1 MALMKDNQPDDYAG
15 EKKVWQCIKDYLPDD
30 IVCYYNREVKG
41 REFDFCLLI
50 EDVGFM
56 IIEVKGW
63 NKSHIN
69 KVISPDEIIMS
80 DGSTE
85 TSPRKQARSYAFNL
99 RNIMIDKYG
108 ITPLVMNMVCYPFLS
123 ESEYNKLGLNIVS
136 EPEYT
141 LFSEDIDTTQSF
153 TRKIY
158 GVYQSFQQAKFDKMV
173 GDKYDTARHHFEPS
187 YIIAPPAQDVIPY
200 SCLSVFSDGITITDI
215 NDIISSYFKGTKQI
229 VFTKGEHD
237 LKVIAKQLSEAFT
250 KNHIIIKA
258 GNLAINSSDNINT
271 LIEVK
276 GNRLSVFN
284 FEAVY
289 IADDID
295 ISSFQVYN
303 GKLSESEESIL
314 SSVAAVTDFNIDQFH
329 IEHAETGRDIQVKAG
344 AGTGKTYSMVSR
356 IAFLCSH
363 ASNSGV
369 FNPATEIA
377 MLTFTDDAALN
388 MKSRLKQL
396 FINYFILTQNT
407 QYLEM
412 VTNIE
417 KMRIS
422 TIHSFAKE
430 IISNTAITLGIGTDF
445 TTISGKYDKQRIID
459 RLFTAYL
466 EEENKSNPI
475 FFDGLPMSIE
485 EFRKL
490 MLDVANKLYEKGCD
504 IKNLDI
510 SSWGDAPV
518 EMPYLNKIIEQVV
531 VETEKE
537 YSTLLIDNNAVALS
551 EYMIH
556 LSKCIENEA
565 FNTNLYEFKY
575 VFIDE
580 FQDTDDAQIASFIA
594 MQKKLGFSFFIV
606 GDLKQ
611 SIYRFRGATMTAFEK
626 MGCDNGNWLSFTLN
640 INYRSDKRLLNTFD
654 KAFFYMNRINLLK
667 YEQTTDALRGV
678 KVNNIRDDLLVQPI
692 PYHNSDRINSTEYY
706 DMLFN
711 VIAAQKQRIASE
723 METKELSKSER
734 TIAILTRGNRQIADI
749 LKEAKK
755 RDVIIENDNNSDL
768 YRLAP
773 STDLCR
779 LTSALCNPYN
789 PTYLFDLIHSRN
801 VNVVFDIR
809 SILGKT
815 NEEKTAVFIDCLD
828 KFFTSAMGKTW
839 KELIRDIQN
848 EPVLKTLRL
857 IYEATK
863 PWKAYS
869 PSDEYMQEYYRVN
882 YELVFEELSRMNKK
896 SYLTL
901 DSINESLHI
910 NIMTG
915 TEAKSREIDI
925 DTKDI
930 RVICLTVHKSKGLEY
945 GTVIMPAT
953 DAKID
958 EPHKNGLE
966 VSYIDGKI
974 GYCLSAN
981 GNQYSNS
988 FYESKTEIKE
998 MMMEETRIL
1007 YVAMTRAIDNFI
1019 WFINLDAKGN
1029 NWGEM
1034 LKEMH
1039 EEM

>member
-1 MALMKDNQPDDYAG
+1 MALMKDKQPEAYEG
-15 EKKVWQCIKDYLPDD
+15 EKKVWQCIKDNLPED

-50 EDVGFM
+50 KDIGFV

-63 NKSHIN
+63 NKSHIQ
-69 KVISPDEIIMS
+69 KVVSPDEIIMT
-80 DGSTE
+80 DGTTE
-85 TSPRKQARSYAFNL
+85 DSPKKQARSYSFKL
-99 RNIMIDKYG
+99 KNIMNDKYG
-108 ITPLVMNMVCYPFLS
+108 INPLVMNMVCYPFIS
-123 ESEYNKLGLNIVS
+123 EAEYNKIGLSVVS
-136 EPEYT
+136 EPQYT
-141 LFSEDIDTTQSF
+141 LFSEDIESNYNF
-153 TRKIY
+153 SRKIL
-158 GVYQSFQQAKFDKMV
+158 GVYQDSQQINFDKMV
-173 GDKYDTARHHFEPS
+173 GDKYDVARHHFEPS
-187 YIIAPPAQDVIPY
+187 YIITPPAQDVIPY
-200 SCLSVFSDGITITDI
+200 SCLSVFSDGMTLTNT
-215 NDIISSYFKGTKQI
+215 NDIIISYFKGTKQI
-229 VFTKGEHD
+229 VFTKCSSD
-237 LKVIAKQLSEAFT
+237 LEVIAKQLSEAFT
-250 KNHIIIKA
+250 RNHILITE
-258 GNLAINSSDNINT
+258 GNLAINASDDTESI
-271 LIEVK
+271 IEIK
-276 GNRLSVFN
+276 NNMLSVFN
-284 FEAVY
+284 FEVVY
-289 IADDID
+289 ISEDIT
-295 ISSFQVYN
+295 ISSFQAYN
-303 GKLSESEESIL
+303 GKLSEEQEMIL
-314 SSVAAVTDFNIDQFH
+314 SSIAAVTNFNINQFH

-356 IAFLCSH
+356 IAYLCSH

-369 FNPATEIA
+369 FNPAEEIA
-377 MLTFTDDAALN
+377 MLTFTADAALN

-396 FINYFILTQNT
+396 FVNYFILTNNT

-412 VTNIE
+412 VTSIE

-445 TTISGKYDKQRIID
+445 TTIIGKYDKQKIFD

-466 EEENKSNPI
+466 EEENKRNPI
-475 FFDGLPMSIE
+475 FFNGLPMGIE
-485 EFRKL
+485 DFRKL

-504 IKNLDI
+504 IKTLDM
-510 SSWGDAPV
+510 SFWGDAPV

-537 YSTLLIDNNAVALS
+537 YSKLLIDNNAVALS

-556 LSKCIENEA
+556 LSKCIDNEA

-594 MQKKLGFSFFIV
+594 MQKKLGFNFFIV

-640 INYRSDKRLLNTFD
+640 INYRSDKRLLNKFDRTFS
-654 KAFFYMNRINLLK
+654 YMNKINLLK
-667 YEQTTDALRGV
+667 YERETDTLRGI
-678 KVNNIRDDLLVQPI
+678 KTNNISADLLVVPI
-692 PYHNSDRINSTEYY
+692 PYHNSDKTNSTEYY
-706 DMLFN
+706 DMLFK
-711 VIAAQKQRIASE
+711 VIEEQRERISANMKNKQ
-723 METKELSKSER
+723 LSKNER
-734 TIAILTRGNRQIADI
+734 TIAILTRSNYQINEI
-749 LKEAKK
+749 LKEAKN
-755 RDVIIENDNNSDL
+755 RDVIIESDNNIDL

-789 PTYLFDLIHSRN
+789 PTYLYDLIHSRN
-801 VNVVFDIR
+801 VNVLFDIR
-809 SILGKT
+809 SLIGKT
-815 NEEKTAVFIDCLD
+815 EDEKTAIFIDCLD
-828 KFFTSAMGKTW
+828 KFFTSAMDKTW

-863 PWKAYS
+863 PWKAYA
-869 PSDEYMQEYYRVN
+869 PSDEYMQEYYRAN
-882 YELVFEELSRMNKK
+882 YELVFEELSKMNKK

-901 DSINESLHI
+901 DYINESLHI
-910 NIMTG
+910 SIMTG

-925 DTKDI
+925 DTEDI

-953 DAKID
+953 DQEID
-958 EPHKNGLE
+958 KPHKNGLE
-966 VSYIDGKI
+966 VSYIDGEI

-981 GNQYSNS
+981 GTQYSNS

-998 MMMEETRIL
+998 MMMEESRIL

-1019 WFINLDAKGN
+1019 CFIDLDANGN

-1034 LKEMH
+1034 LKEMF

>member
-1 MALMKDNQPDDYAG
+1 M
-15 EKKVWQCIKDYLPDD
+15 
-30 IVCYYNREVKG
+30 
-41 REFDFCLLI
+41 
-50 EDVGFM
+50 
-56 IIEVKGW
+56 
-63 NKSHIN
+63 
-69 KVISPDEIIMS
+69 
-80 DGSTE
+80 
-85 TSPRKQARSYAFNL
+85 
-99 RNIMIDKYG
+99 
-108 ITPLVMNMVCYPFLS
+108 
-123 ESEYNKLGLNIVS
+123 
-136 EPEYT
+136 
-141 LFSEDIDTTQSF
+141 
-153 TRKIY
+153 
-158 GVYQSFQQAKFDKMV
+158 
-173 GDKYDTARHHFEPS
+173 
-187 YIIAPPAQDVIPY
+187 
-200 SCLSVFSDGITITDI
+200 
-215 NDIISSYFKGTKQI
+215 
-229 VFTKGEHD
+229 HD
-237 LKVIAKQLSEAFT
+237 LKAIAKQLSEAFT
-250 KNHIIIKA
+250 RNHIMIKA
-258 GNLAINSSDNINT
+258 GNLAINFSDNGET
-271 LIEVK
+271 LIEIK

-284 FEAVY
+284 FEAVF

-295 ISSFQVYN
+295 ISSFQIYN
-303 GKLSESEESIL
+303 GKLSGTEEAIL
-314 SSVAAVTDFNIDQFH
+314 SSIASVTDFNIDQFH
-329 IEHAETGRDIQVKAG
+329 IEHAEIGRDIQVKAG

-363 ASNSGV
+363 ASNSSV
-369 FNPATEIA
+369 LNPAAEIA

-396 FINYFILTQNT
+396 FVNYFILTNNT

-417 KMRIS
+417 NMRIS

-445 TTISGKYDKQRIID
+445 TTISGRYDKQKIFD
-459 RLFTAYL
+459 RLFTVYL
-466 EEENKSNPI
+466 EEENKRNPI
-475 FFDGLPMSIE
+475 FFNGLPMGIE

-504 IKNLDI
+504 IKNIDI

-537 YSTLLIDNNAVALS
+537 YSKLLIDNNAVALS

-626 MGCDNGNWLSFTLN
+626 MGCDNGNWISYTLN
-640 INYRSDKRLLNTFD
+640 INYRSDRRLLNTFD

-678 KVNNIRDDLLVQPI
+678 KVNNIRDDLLVQPV

-711 VIAAQKQRIASE
+711 AIAVQKQRIASE
-723 METKELSKSER
+723 METKELSKNER
-734 TIAILTRGNRQIADI
+734 TIAILTRGNRQIAEI

-755 RDVIIENDNNSDL
+755 RDVIIESDNNSDL

-773 STDLCR
+773 SIDLCR

-801 VNVVFDIR
+801 VNVIFDVR

-815 NEEKTAVFIDCLD
+815 DEEKTAVFIDCLD
-828 KFFTSAMGKTW
+828 KFFVSAMGKTW

-869 PSDEYMQEYYRVN
+869 PSDEYMQEYYRAN

-896 SYLTL
+896 NYLTL

-915 TEAKSREIDI
+915 TEAKSREIDT

-945 GTVIMPAT
+945 GAVIMPAT

-958 EPHKNGLE
+958 EQHKNGLE

-1007 YVAMTRAIDNFI
+1007 YVAMTRAIDSFI

>member
-1 MALMKDNQPDDYAG
+1 MKDKQPDTYEG
-15 EKKVWQCIKDYLPDD
+15 EKKVWQCINDNLPED
-30 IVCYYNREVKG
+30 IICYYNREVKG

-50 EDVGFM
+50 KDVGFM

-69 KVISPDEIIMS
+69 KVVSPDEIIMA
-80 DGSTE
+80 DGKTE
-85 TSPRKQARSYAFNL
+85 DSPRKQARSYSFKLKNL
-99 RNIMIDKYG
+99 MNEKYG
-108 ITPLVMNMVCYPFLS
+108 INPLVMNMVCYPFIS
-123 ESEYNKLGLNIVS
+123 EAEYSKLGLRVVS
-136 EPEYT
+136 EPKYT
-141 LFSEDIDTTQSF
+141 LFSEDIESAYSF
-153 TRKIY
+153 SRKIL
-158 GVYQSFQQAKFDKMV
+158 GVYQDSQQINFDKMI
-173 GDKYDTARHHFEPS
+173 GDKYDIARHHFEPS
-187 YIIAPPAQDVIPY
+187 YVVTPPAQNVIPY
-200 SCLSVFSDGITITDI
+200 SCLSVFSEGITLTNI
-215 NDIISSYFKGTKQI
+215 NDIISSYFKGMKQI
-229 VFTKGEHD
+229 VFTKGISD
-237 LKVIAKQLSEAFT
+237 LEVIAKQLSEAFT
-250 KNHIIIKA
+250 RNHIMIKE
-258 GNLAINSSDNINT
+258 GNLAINSSDSKETIIT
-271 LIEVK
+271 VK
-276 GNRLSVFN
+276 NNRISVFN
-284 FEAVY
+284 FEA
-289 IADDID
+289 IFIEDDIT
-295 ISSFQVYN
+295 ISSFQTYN
-303 GKLSESEESIL
+303 GKLSNEQESELANI
-314 SSVAAVTDFNIDQFH
+314 AAVTNFNIDQFH
-329 IEHAETGRDIQVKAG
+329 IEHAEIGCDIQVKAG

-396 FINYFILTQNT
+396 FVNYFILTNNT

-445 TTISGKYDKQRIID
+445 TTIVGKYDKQKIFD

-466 EEENKSNPI
+466 EEENKRNPI
-475 FFDGLPMSIE
+475 FFNGLPMGIE

-504 IKNLDI
+504 IKTLDI
-510 SSWGDAPV
+510 SAWGDAPI
-518 EMPYLNKIIEQVV
+518 EMPFLNKIIKQVV

-537 YSTLLIDNNAVALS
+537 YSKLLIDNNSVALS

-556 LSKCIENEA
+556 LSKCIDNDA

-594 MQKKLGFSFFIV
+594 MQKKLGFNFFIV

-626 MGCDNGNWLSFTLN
+626 MGCDNGDWLSFTLN
-640 INYRSDKRLLNTFD
+640 INYRSDKRLLRRFG
-654 KAFFYMNRINLLK
+654 KAFLYMNSINLLK
-667 YEQTTDALRGV
+667 YESGVDSLRGV
-678 KVNNIRDDLLVQPI
+678 KVNSIHDDLLIVPI
-692 PYHNSDRINSTEYY
+692 PYHNSDKVNSTEYY
-706 DMLFN
+706 DLFFKA
-711 VIAAQKQRIASE
+711 IEEQRQRIASD
-723 METKELSKSER
+723 MQTKALSKNER
-734 TIAILTRGNRQIADI
+734 TIAILTRSNYQINEI

-755 RDVIIENDNNSDL
+755 REVVIESDNNSDL

-789 PTYLFDLIHSRN
+789 PTYLYDLIHSRN
-801 VNVVFDIR
+801 VNVIFDIR

-815 NEEKTAVFIDCLD
+815 AEEKTAIFIDCLD
-828 KFFTSAMGKTW
+828 KFYNAVMGKTW
-839 KELIRDIQN
+839 KQLIRDIQN

-857 IYEATK
+857 IYESTK
-863 PWKAYS
+863 PWKAFS
-869 PSDEYMQEYYRVN
+869 PSDEYMQEYYRTN
-882 YELVFEELSRMNKK
+882 YELVFEELSKMNKK

-915 TEAKSREIDI
+915 TEAKSRELDI
-925 DTKDI
+925 DTDNV

-945 GTVIMPAT
+945 GTVIMPST
-953 DAKID
+953 DEEID
-958 EPHKNGLE
+958 KPHKNGLE

-974 GYCLSAN
+974 GYCLFAS
-981 GNQYSNS
+981 GEQYYNS
-988 FYESKTEIKE
+988 SYESKTEIKE
-998 MMMEETRIL
+998 MMMEESRIL

-1019 WFINLDAKGN
+1019 WFFNLDAKGK
-1029 NWGEM
+1029 NWGKM

>member
-1 MALMKDNQPDDYAG
+1 
-15 EKKVWQCIKDYLPDD
+15 
-30 IVCYYNREVKG
+30 
-41 REFDFCLLI
+41 
-50 EDVGFM
+50 
-56 IIEVKGW
+56 
-63 NKSHIN
+63 
-69 KVISPDEIIMS
+69 
-80 DGSTE
+80 
-85 TSPRKQARSYAFNL
+85 
-99 RNIMIDKYG
+99 
-108 ITPLVMNMVCYPFLS
+108 MNMVCYPFIS
-123 ESEYNKLGLNIVS
+123 ENEYNKLDLSVIS

-141 LFSEDIDTTQSF
+141 LFSEDIESAYSF
-153 TRKIY
+153 SRKIL
-158 GVYQSFQQAKFDKMV
+158 GVYQDSQQINFDKMV
-173 GDKYDTARHHFEPS
+173 GDKYDIARHHFEPA
-187 YIIAPPAQDVIPY
+187 YVVTPPAQNVTPY
-200 SCLSVFSDGITITDI
+200 SCLSVFSDGITLSNI

-229 VFTKGEHD
+229 VFTKGTSD
-237 LKVIAKQLSEAFT
+237 LEVIAKQLSEAFT
-250 KNHIIIKA
+250 KNHIMIKE
-258 GNLAINSSDNINT
+258 GNLAINSSDNTETVIT
-271 LIEVK
+271 VK
-276 GNRLSVFN
+276 NNRLLVFN
-284 FEAVY
+284 FEAVF
-289 IADDID
+289 IEDDIA
-295 ISSFQVYN
+295 IRSFQTYN
-303 GKLSESEESIL
+303 GKLSQEQETELEIIA
-314 SSVAAVTDFNIDQFH
+314 SVTNFNIDQFH
-329 IEHAETGRDIQVKAG
+329 IEHAEIGRDIQVKAG

-363 ASNSGV
+363 ASNSGI
-369 FNPATEIA
+369 FDPAAEIA

-396 FINYFILTQNT
+396 FVNYFILTSNT

-412 VTNIE
+412 VTSIE

-445 TTISGKYDKQRIID
+445 TTIIGKYDKQKIFD
-459 RLFTAYL
+459 RLFTSYL
-466 EEENKSNPI
+466 EEENKHNPI
-475 FFDGLPMSIE
+475 FFNGLPMGIE

-490 MLDVANKLYEKGCD
+490 MLDIANKLYEKGCD
-504 IKNLDI
+504 IKTIDM
-510 SSWGDAPV
+510 SSWGIAPI
-518 EMPYLNKIIEQVV
+518 ELPYLNKIIEQVV

-537 YSTLLIDNNAVALS
+537 YSKLLIDNNAVALS

-556 LSKCIENEA
+556 LNKCIDNEA

-594 MQKKLGFSFFIV
+594 MQMKLGFNFFIV

-626 MGCDNGNWLSFTLN
+626 MGCDNDNWLSFTLN
-640 INYRSDKRLLNTFD
+640 INYRSDKRLLSKFD
-654 KAFFYMNRINLLK
+654 KTFFYMNSINLLK
-667 YEQTTDALRGV
+667 YERDVDELRGV
-678 KVNNIRDDLLVQPI
+678 KVNNIRDDLLVVPI
-692 PYHNSDRINSTEYY
+692 PYHNSDKMNSTEYY
-706 DMLFN
+706 DMLFKA
-711 VIAAQKQRIASE
+711 IEEQRQRIAAE
-723 METKELSKSER
+723 METKTFSKNER
-734 TIAILTRGNRQIADI
+734 TIAILTRSNYQINEI

-755 RDVIIENDNNSDL
+755 HEVVIESDNNSDL

-789 PTYLFDLIHSRN
+789 PTYLYDLIHSRN

-809 SILGKT
+809 SIIGKT
-815 NEEKTAVFIDCLD
+815 DEEKTAIFIDCLD
-828 KFFTSAMGKTW
+828 KFYNSVMGKTW
-839 KELIRDIQN
+839 KQLIRDIQN

-863 PWKAYS
+863 PWKAFS
-869 PSDEYMQEYYRVN
+869 PSDEYMQEYYRAN
-882 YELVFEELSRMNKK
+882 YELVFEELSKMNKK
-896 SYLTL
+896 NYLTL

-925 DTKDI
+925 DSEDI

-945 GTVIMPAT
+945 GAVIMPAT
-953 DAKID
+953 DEEID
-958 EPHKNGLE
+958 KPHKNGLE

-981 GNQYSNS
+981 GDQYSNS
-988 FYESKTEIKE
+988 FYETKTEIKE
-998 MMMEETRIL
+998 MMMEESRIL

>member
-1 MALMKDNQPDDYAG
+1 MALMKDKQPDTYDG
-15 EKKVWQCIKDYLPDD
+15 EKKVWQCIKDNLPED
-30 IVCYYNREVKG
+30 IVCYFNREVKG

-50 EDVGFM
+50 KDVGFM

-63 NKSHIN
+63 NKSHIS
-69 KVISPDEIIMS
+69 KVVSPDEIIMS
-80 DGSTE
+80 NGSTE
-85 TSPRKQARSYAFNL
+85 DSPKKQARSYSFKL
-99 RNIMIDKYG
+99 KNIMNEKYG
-108 ITPLVMNMVCYPFLS
+108 INPLVMNMVCYPFIS
-123 ESEYNKLGLNIVS
+123 EADYNKLGLSIVS

-141 LFSEDIDTTQSF
+141 LFSEDIESNYSF
-153 TRKIY
+153 SRKIL
-158 GVYQSFQQAKFDKMV
+158 GVYQDSQQINFDKMI
-173 GDKYDTARHHFEPS
+173 GDKYDVARHHFEPT
-187 YIIAPPAQDVIPY
+187 YIVTPPAQDVIPY
-200 SCLSVFSDGITITDI
+200 SCLSVFSEGMTLTNIS
-215 NDIISSYFKGTKQI
+215 DIITSYFNGTKQI
-229 VFTKGEHD
+229 IFTKGTSD
-237 LKVIAKQLSEAFT
+237 LEVIAKQLSGAFT
-250 KNHIIIKA
+250 RNHIMIKE
-258 GNLAINSSDNINT
+258 GNLAINSSDNSETI
-271 LIEVK
+271 VK
-276 GNRLSVFN
+276 IKNNKLSVFN
-284 FEAVY
+284 FEA
-289 IADDID
+289 ILITDDIA
-295 ISSFQVYN
+295 ISSFQTYN
-303 GKLSESEESIL
+303 GRLSIEQEAIL
-314 SSVAAVTDFNIDQFH
+314 SAIATVTDFNINQYH

-344 AGTGKTYSMVSR
+344 AGTGKTFSMVSR

-369 FNPATEIA
+369 FNPSAEIA

-396 FINYFILTQNT
+396 FVNYFILTNNT
-407 QYLEM
+407 KYLEM
-412 VTNIE
+412 ITNIE

-445 TTISGKYDKQRIID
+445 TTISGKYDKQKIFD

-466 EEENKSNPI
+466 EEENKHNPI
-475 FFDGLPMSIE
+475 FFNGLPMGIE
-485 EFRKL
+485 DFRKL

-504 IKNLDI
+504 IKNIDI
-510 SSWGDAPV
+510 SSWGNPPI
-518 EMPYLNKIIEQVV
+518 EMPYLTKIIEQVV

-537 YSTLLIDNNAVALS
+537 YSKLLIDNNAVALS

-556 LSKCIENEA
+556 LNKCIDNDA

-594 MQKKLGFSFFIV
+594 MQKKLGFCFFIV

-640 INYRSDKRLLNTFD
+640 INYRSDKRLLNRFD
-654 KAFFYMNRINLLK
+654 GTFFYMNSINLLK
-667 YEQTTDALRGV
+667 YDRTKDALRGI
-678 KVNNIRDDLLVQPI
+678 KTNNISEDLLVVPI
-692 PYHNSDRINSTEYY
+692 PYHNSDKINSKEYY
-706 DMLFN
+706 NMLFKA
-711 VIAAQKQRIASE
+711 IEEQKQRIESE
-723 METKELSKSER
+723 MKTRVLSKNER
-734 TIAILTRGNRQIADI
+734 TIAILTRSNYQINEI
-749 LKEAKK
+749 LREA
-755 RDVIIENDNNSDL
+755 RTREVIIESDNNSDL

-801 VNVVFDIR
+801 VNVIFDIR

-815 NEEKTAVFIDCLD
+815 VEEKTAIFIDCLD
-828 KFFTSAMGKTW
+828 KFYSSVMGKTW
-839 KELIRDIQN
+839 KDIIHDIQN

-863 PWKAYS
+863 PWKAFS
-869 PSDEYMQEYYRVN
+869 PSDEYMQEYYRAN
-882 YELVFEELSRMNKK
+882 YELVFEELSKMNKK

-925 DTKDI
+925 DTDDI

-945 GTVIMPAT
+945 GTVIMPST
-953 DAKID
+953 DEEID
-958 EPHKNGLE
+958 KPHENGLE
-966 VSYIDGKI
+966 VSYIDEKI
-974 GYCLSAN
+974 GYCLSEN

-988 FYESKTEIKE
+988 FYESKTEIEE
-998 MMMEETRIL
+998 MKMEESRIL

-1019 WFINLDAKGN
+1019 WFINLDSKGD

-1034 LKEMH
+1034 LRKMH

>member
-1 MALMKDNQPDDYAG
+1 MKDKQPDTYEG
-15 EKKVWQCIKDYLPDD
+15 EKKVWQCINDNLPED
-30 IVCYYNREVKG
+30 IICYYNREVKG

-50 EDVGFM
+50 KDVGFM

-69 KVISPDEIIMS
+69 KVVSPDEIIMA
-80 DGSTE
+80 DGKTE
-85 TSPRKQARSYAFNL
+85 DSPRKQARSYSFKLKNL
-99 RNIMIDKYG
+99 MNEKYG
-108 ITPLVMNMVCYPFLS
+108 INPLVMNMVCYPFIS
-123 ESEYNKLGLNIVS
+123 EAEYSKLGLRVVS

-141 LFSEDIDTTQSF
+141 LFSEDIESAYGF
-153 TRKIY
+153 SRKIL
-158 GVYQSFQQAKFDKMV
+158 GVYQDSQQINFDKMI
-173 GDKYDTARHHFEPS
+173 GDKYDIARHHFEPS
-187 YIIAPPAQDVIPY
+187 YVVTPPAQNVIPY
-200 SCLSVFSDGITITDI
+200 SCLSVFSEGITLTNI
-215 NDIISSYFKGTKQI
+215 NDIISSYFKGMKQI
-229 VFTKGEHD
+229 VFTKGISD
-237 LKVIAKQLSEAFT
+237 LEVIAKQLSEAFT
-250 KNHIIIKA
+250 RNHIMIKE
-258 GNLAINSSDNINT
+258 GNLAINSSDSKETIIT
-271 LIEVK
+271 VK
-276 GNRLSVFN
+276 NNRISVFN
-284 FEAVY
+284 FEA
-289 IADDID
+289 IFIEDDIT
-295 ISSFQVYN
+295 ISSFQTYN
-303 GKLSESEESIL
+303 GKLSNEQESELANI
-314 SSVAAVTDFNIDQFH
+314 AAVTNFNIDHFH
-329 IEHAETGRDIQVKAG
+329 IEHAEIGCDIQVKAG

-396 FINYFILTQNT
+396 FVNYFILTNNT

-445 TTISGKYDKQRIID
+445 TTIVGKYDKQKIFD
-459 RLFTAYL
+459 RFFTAYL
-466 EEENKSNPI
+466 EEENKRNPI
-475 FFDGLPMSIE
+475 FFNGLPMGIE
-485 EFRKL
+485 EFRKF

-504 IKNLDI
+504 IKTLDI
-510 SSWGDAPV
+510 SAWGDAPI
-518 EMPYLNKIIEQVV
+518 EMPFLNKIIKQVV
-531 VETEKE
+531 VETEKK
-537 YSTLLIDNNAVALS
+537 YSKFLIDNNSVALS

-556 LSKCIENEA
+556 LSKCIDNDA

-594 MQKKLGFSFFIV
+594 MQKKLGFNFFIV

-626 MGCDNGNWLSFTLN
+626 MGCDNGDWLSFTLN
-640 INYRSDKRLLNTFD
+640 INYRSDKRLLCRFG
-654 KAFFYMNRINLLK
+654 KAFLYMNSINLLK
-667 YEQTTDALRGV
+667 YESDVDSLRGV
-678 KVNNIRDDLLVQPI
+678 KVNSIHDDLLIVPI
-692 PYHNSDRINSTEYY
+692 PYHNSDKVNSTEYY
-706 DMLFN
+706 DLFFKA
-711 VIAAQKQRIASE
+711 IEEQRQRIASD
-723 METKELSKSER
+723 MQTKALSKNER
-734 TIAILTRGNRQIADI
+734 TIAILTRSNYQINEI

-755 RDVIIENDNNSDL
+755 REVVIESDNNSDL

-789 PTYLFDLIHSRN
+789 PTYLYDLIDSRN
-801 VNVVFDIR
+801 VNVIFDIR

-815 NEEKTAVFIDCLD
+815 AEEKTAIFIDCLD
-828 KFFTSAMGKTW
+828 KFYNAVMGKTW
-839 KELIRDIQN
+839 KQLIRDIQN

-857 IYEATK
+857 IYESTK
-863 PWKAYS
+863 PWKAFS
-869 PSDEYMQEYYRVN
+869 PSDEYMQEYYRTN
-882 YELVFEELSRMNKK
+882 YELVFEELSKMNKK

-915 TEAKSREIDI
+915 TEAKSRELDI
-925 DTKDI
+925 DTDNVM
-930 RVICLTVHKSKGLEY
+930 VICLTVHKSKGLEY
-945 GTVIMPAT
+945 GTVIMPST
-953 DAKID
+953 DEEID
-958 EPHKNGLE
+958 KPHKNGLE

-974 GYCLSAN
+974 GYCLFAS
-981 GNQYSNS
+981 GEQYYNS
-988 FYESKTEIKE
+988 SYESKTEIKE
-998 MMMEETRIL
+998 MMMEESRIL

-1019 WFINLDAKGN
+1019 WFFNLDAKGK
-1029 NWGEM
+1029 NWGKM